1 MSRTRTDGDRTRERV
16 LEVALPLFA
25 AEGFAG
31 TSVRTVAAAAEV
43 NVATLAYHFTDKQGL
58 YDAVVQRLHEDLA
71 ADLGA
76 RLAGEVTGTDPRA
89 RLRGWL
95 LQAWRFAGDHRE
107 HLRLLLRHVLDHG
120 AQPTVVVD
128 RWTEP
133 LLERAGVL
141 VGFLRP
147 AMPDHERRLLVL
159 TLMHLV
165 VRLVLEDRTQLAG
178 MAALPADRLEDTIVD
193 WLTAIAAD
201 RLYL

>member
-1 MSRTRTDGDRTRERV
+1 MTRTRTDGDRTRERV

-31 TSVRTVAAAAEV
+31 TSVRAVAAAAEV

-76 RLAGEVTGTDPRA
+76 RLVGGEVEAEPRA

-95 LQAWRFAGDHRE
+95 LQAWRFAADHRE

-120 AQPTVVVD
+120 SQPSVVVD
-128 RWTEP
+128 RWSQP
-133 LLERAGVL
+133 LLERAGAL

-147 AMPDHERRLLVL
+147 AMPDTERRLLVL

-165 VRLVLEDRTQLAG
+165 VRLVLEDRAQLAA
-178 MAALPADRLEDTIVD
+178 MAALPEDGAEDAIVD

-201 RLYL
+201 RLRL